1 MKKKSNFRELASSQ
15 IDLRYFLI
23 ISLCMF
29 VVPISSFARELQ
41 LSPNG
46 FSGLGVIPNSTVISP
61 SQTSI
66 SFDRTLPG
74 AANNK
79 GYNTQIGLGLYDGLE
94 LVGRLAT
101 NDQRCNMFQSGACP
115 ANTIRDFSASL
126 KWSLPLEWLK
136 QNNAHLAFG
145 VTDVG
150 GAASYFKSYYAVAS
164 KEMGPFEISIGQ
176 GKGMANYALLHGT
189 FGGLTYRP
197 TKWLDLNVQ
206 KVGSNSWAVASFQSE
221 IPYTQ
226 ASGYI
231 TLNQRL
237 TDAPVTEKQ
246 WVGVGVSMPLDGTAS
261 RKKNLQQNT
270 PSQAQ
275 SNKSI
280 ANLRAEDL
288 YGLMQINGFY
298 KPRISENQKQL
309 RVEIE
314 NTAYAWNTVDA
325 VGVSLGILAA
335 THGNVT
341 GQTFELNV
349 TSRGISQAV
358 VTGDAPCLKRW
369 LETGDVCGS
378 LSIRS
383 GLQRTSAKDA
393 LTKMNIS
400 DLLGLANWSFRPE
413 LVISPILVSSIGTE
427 YGSFD
432 MDGGVNINVVLPL
445 WTGAAVETNQIKPVG
460 IGTRGFEQGGVFY
473 ASRLKPATSRTLFHQ
488 LVNLPSI
495 NTQARLSLGTA
506 YTTWDGHQ
514 LETSTQSDN
523 GRHRLGFTGGSFKN
537 DNLPASTHKNYEL
550 ATYRYAHDDRM
561 STMTELTTGKY
572 WGGDK
577 GWSIGQKFWHGD
589 TALNIYLR
597 RTRMTESAPV
607 VSFAGLQFSIP
618 ITPRVN
624 KGMQHLGLRG
634 TNQWTYTLESRVFD
648 RENLLTGGY
657 GEVPRM
663 GDTLIQTFNR
673 DRNSTRYLESSLV
686 RTKSAFS
693 ELIAD

>member
-1 MKKKSNFRELASSQ
+1 MQLLIDNSESKILICKSKLFILLMTSCVALSATE
-15 IDLRYFLI
+15 
-23 ISLCMF
+23 
-29 VVPISSFARELQ
+29 

-46 FSGLGVIPNSTVISP
+46 YSGLGIVPATSVMKAGNSV
-61 SQTSI
+61 I
-66 SFDRTLPG
+66 SFDSTLPG
-74 AANNK
+74 AANTK
-79 GYNTQIGLGLYDGLE
+79 GYNTQIGLGLYEGFE
-94 LVGRLAT
+94 LIGRLAT
-101 NDQRCNMFQSGACP
+101 NDQRCNMFLSGACP

-136 QNNAHLAFG
+136 QNNAHLALG

-164 KEMGPFEISIGQ
+164 KEMGPFEVSIGQ
-176 GKGMANYALLHGT
+176 GKGMANYALLNGV

-197 TKWLDLNVQ
+197 SKWLDLNVQ
-206 KVGSNSWAVASFQSE
+206 KIGSNSWAVASVKSE

-226 ASGYI
+226 ASVYI

-246 WVGVGVSMPLDGTAS
+246 WVGVGVSLSLDGTAS
-261 RKKNLQQNT
+261 RKKDRQQNT
-270 PSQAQ
+270 SSQAQ

-280 ANLRAEDL
+280 ANLRPEDL
-288 YGLMQINGFY
+288 YGLLQMNGFY
-298 KPRISENQKQL
+298 TPHISENQKQL

-325 VGVSLGILAA
+325 VGVALGVLAA
-335 THGNVT
+335 THGNVP
-341 GQTFELNV
+341 GQAFELNV

-369 LETGDVCGS
+369 LETGEVCGS

-383 GLQRTSAKDA
+383 GLQRAVNNA
-393 LTKMNIS
+393 GLAEINITQ
-400 DLLGLANWSFRPE
+400 LLDLANWSFRPE
-413 LVISPILVSSIGTE
+413 LVISPTLVSSIGTE

-432 MDGGVNINVVLPL
+432 MDGGVNINLVLPL
-445 WTGAAVETNQIKPVG
+445 WTGANLETNQVKPLG

-473 ASRLKPATSRTLFHQ
+473 ASRLKPATSRTLIHQ
-488 LVNLPSI
+488 LFNVPSI

-506 YTTWDGHQ
+506 YTSWDGHQ
-514 LETSTQSDN
+514 LETTTQSDN
-523 GRHRLGFTGGSFKN
+523 GRHRMGLVVGSFKN
-537 DNLPASTHKNYEL
+537 DTLPANNSKSYEL
-550 ATYRYAHDDRM
+550 ATYRYAHDDRL
-561 STMTELTTGKY
+561 STVTELTAGKY

-577 GWSIGQKFWHGD
+577 GWSIGQRFWHGD

-597 RTRMTESAPV
+597 RTRMVESAPL
-607 VSFAGLQFSIP
+607 VSFAGLQISIP
-618 ITPRVN
+618 ITPRAN
-624 KGMQHLGLRG
+624 KGMQHLALRG

-657 GEVPRM
+657 GEVPRI
-663 GDTLIQTFNR
+663 GDTLVQTFNR
-673 DRNSTRYLESSLV
+673 DRNSTRYLESSLI
-686 RTKSAFS
+686 RAKSAFN
-693 ELIAD
+693 ELSAD

>member
-1 MKKKSNFRELASSQ
+1 MTNK
-15 IDLRYFLI
+15 ILI
-23 ISLCMF
+23 KIIF
-29 VVPISSFARELQ
+29 VVIPALSSAEAI
-41 LSPNG
+41 SPNG
-46 FSGLGVIPNSTVISP
+46 YMGLGVVP
-61 SQTSI
+61 SASSLKLGYSSI
-66 SFDRTLPG
+66 SFDPTLPG
-74 AANNK
+74 AANTK

-101 NDQRCNMFQSGACP
+101 NDQRCNMFQAGACP
-115 ANTIRDFSASL
+115 ANTIRDFSVSL
-126 KWSLPLEWLK
+126 KWSLPIQWLK
-136 QNNAHLAFG
+136 LNNANLALG

-164 KEMGPFEISIGQ
+164 KEMGPFEVSIGQ
-176 GKGMANYALLHGT
+176 GKAMANYALLNGT

-197 TKWLDLNVQ
+197 SKWLDLNVQ
-206 KVGSNSWAVASFQSE
+206 KIGSNSWAVASVKSE

-237 TDAPVTEKQ
+237 TEAPVTEKQ
-246 WVGVGVSMPLDGTAS
+246 WVGVGVSIPLDGTAN
-261 RKKNLQQNT
+261 RKKDRQQNT
-270 PSQAQ
+270 SSRAL

-280 ANLRAEDL
+280 ANLRPEDL
-288 YGLMQINGFY
+288 YGLLKMNGFY
-298 KPRISENQKQL
+298 KPLISENQKQL
-309 RVEIE
+309 KIEIE

-325 VGVSLGILAA
+325 IGVALGVLAT
-335 THGNVT
+335 THGNEAR
-341 GQTFELNV
+341 QTFELHV
-349 TSRGISQAV
+349 TSRGISQVV

-369 LETGDVCGS
+369 LETGEVCAS

-383 GLQRTSAKDA
+383 GLQRVGNHAGLDEI
-393 LTKMNIS
+393 NIS
-400 DLLGLANWSFRPE
+400 KLLGLANWSFRPE
-413 LVISPILVSSIGTE
+413 FVISPTLVSSIGTE
-427 YGSFD
+427 FGSFD

-445 WTGAAVETNQIKPVG
+445 WTGATLETNQVKPLG

-473 ASRLKPATSRTLFHQ
+473 ASRLKPATSRTLIHQ
-488 LVNLPSI
+488 LVNVPSI

-514 LETSTQSDN
+514 VETSAQSDN
-523 GRHRLGFTGGSFKN
+523 GRHRLGLTSGSFKN
-537 DNLPASTHKNYEL
+537 DTLPSNNRKNYEL

-561 STMTELTTGKY
+561 STVTEMTTGKY

-577 GWSIGQKFWHGD
+577 GWSIGQRFWHGD

-597 RTRMTESAPV
+597 RTRMTESAPL

-624 KGMQHLGLRG
+624 KGLEHVTLRG

-657 GEVPRM
+657 GEVPRI
-663 GDTLIQTFNR
+663 GDSLIQTFNR
-673 DRNSTRYLESSLV
+673 DRNSTRYLESSLI
-686 RTKSAFS
+686 RAKSAFN
-693 ELIAD
+693 ELSSK